1 MATLS
6 ELISENS
13 NLKANEV
20 EHLSELVAEWRLLA
34 DLSFADLLLWLPIRR
49 DEKSWPEGHL
59 AIAQIRPTTAATVFT
74 EDLVGTSINWGQRP
88 LVDQALSDGEIV
100 RDAKPE
106 QVGQIVIKEE
116 TIPVILNGKILA
128 VISRHRNADLMR
140 QPSKL
145 ELNYR
150 EIAHK
155 IYKMVAEGNF
165 PIRNSLY
172 SSESSPRVGDGLIRL
187 DVNGTI
193 FFASP
198 NARSALSR
206 VGFQKELEGENLGVV
221 FSNLNKGDTQPTDES
236 WQTMLNG
243 KSLRRTEYESQ
254 SAVLD
259 ILVIPLTEGSDRIGA
274 IVLIHNITELRN
286 RDRALLTKDAT
297 IKEIHH
303 RVKNNLQ
310 TVSALLRLQSR
321 RVTDPIA
328 SSALD
333 EAVRRVASI
342 ALVHETLSN
351 QSSEFVEF
359 DLVLD
364 QIIKNALDLN
374 PRSIGYKKIGEFGSF
389 DSKTATALSLVITE
403 LIHNA
408 LEHGLS
414 ETGDQLMVEISKN
427 GDQYLVSVCDNGSGL
442 PEEFNIEK
450 SANLGL
456 QIANTLAKN
465 ELNGSINLVRVEN
478 LTRGD
483 ISFKVN

>member
-13 NLKANEV
+13 SLKANEV

-88 LVDQALSDGEIV
+88 LVDQALSEGEIV

-359 DLVLD
+359 DLVME

-414 ETGDQLMVEISKN
+414 ETGDQLTVEISKN
-427 GDQYLVSVCDNGSGL
+427 GNQYLVSVCDNGSGL
-442 PEEFNIEK
+442 PKEFNIEK

-456 QIANTLAKN
+456 QIANTLTKN

-478 LTRGD
+478 LTRGE

>member
-414 ETGDQLMVEISKN
+414 ETGDQLTVEISKN
-427 GDQYLVSVCDNGSGL
+427 GNQYLVSVCDNGSGL

-456 QIANTLAKN
+456 QIANTLTKN

-478 LTRGD
+478 LTRGE

>member
-74 EDLVGTSINWGQRP
+74 EDLVGTSIDWGQRP

-236 WQTMLNG
+236 WQTMLSG

-414 ETGDQLMVEISKN
+414 ETGDQLTVEISKN
-427 GDQYLVSVCDNGSGL
+427 GNQYLVSVCDNGSGL

-456 QIANTLAKN
+456 QIANTLTKN

>member
-20 EHLSELVAEWRLLA
+20 ELLSELVAEWRLLA

-59 AIAQIRPTTAATVFT
+59 AIAQIRPTTAATVFA

-88 LVDQALSDGEIV
+88 LVDQALSEGEIV

-254 SAVLD
+254 SSVLD

-408 LEHGLS
+408 LEHGLC
-414 ETGDQLMVEISKN
+414 ETGDQLTVEISKN

-465 ELNGSINLVRVEN
+465 ELNGGINLVRVEN
-478 LTRGD
+478 LTRGE

>member
-236 WQTMLNG
+236 WQTMLSG

-359 DLVLD
+359 DLVLE

-414 ETGDQLMVEISKN
+414 ETGDQLTVEISKN
-427 GDQYLVSVCDNGSGL
+427 GNQYLVSVCDNGSGL
-442 PEEFNIEK
+442 PKEFNIEK

-456 QIANTLAKN
+456 QIANTLTKN
-465 ELNGSINLVRVEN
+465 ELNGSINLIRVKN

>member
-13 NLKANEV
+13 NLKPNEV

-88 LVDQALSDGEIV
+88 LVDQALSEGEIV

-254 SAVLD
+254 SSVLD

-359 DLVLD
+359 DLVLE

-414 ETGDQLMVEISKN
+414 ETGDQLTVEISKN

-465 ELNGSINLVRVEN
+465 ELNGGINLVRVEN
-478 LTRGD
+478 LTRGE

>member
-59 AIAQIRPTTAATVFT
+59 AIAQIRPTTAATVFA

-88 LVDQALSDGEIV
+88 LVDQALSEGEIV

-408 LEHGLS
+408 FEHRLS
-414 ETGDQLMVEISKN
+414 ETGDQLTVEISKN

-465 ELNGSINLVRVEN
+465 ELNGGINLVRVEN
-478 LTRGD
+478 LTRGE

>member
-13 NLKANEV
+13 NLKPNEV

-88 LVDQALSDGEIV
+88 LVDQALSEGEIV

-254 SAVLD
+254 SSVLD

-359 DLVLD
+359 DLVLE

-374 PRSIGYKKIGEFGSF
+374 PRSIVYKKIGEFGSF

-414 ETGDQLMVEISKN
+414 ETGDQLTVEISKN

-465 ELNGSINLVRVEN
+465 ELNGGINLVRVEN
-478 LTRGD
+478 LTRGE

>member
-172 SSESSPRVGDGLIRL
+172 SSESAPRVGDGLIRL

-414 ETGDQLMVEISKN
+414 ETGDQLTVEISKN
-427 GDQYLVSVCDNGSGL
+427 GNQYLVSVCDNGSGL

-456 QIANTLAKN
+456 QIANTLTKN
-465 ELNGSINLVRVEN
+465 ELNGSINLVRVKN
-478 LTRGD
+478 LTRGE

>member
-465 ELNGSINLVRVEN
+465 ELNGGINLVRVEN
-478 LTRGD
+478 LTRGE

>member
-236 WQTMLNG
+236 WQTMLSG

-259 ILVIPLTEGSDRIGA
+259 ILVIPLTDGSDRIGA

-359 DLVLD
+359 DLVLE

-414 ETGDQLMVEISKN
+414 ETGDQLTVEISKN
-427 GDQYLVSVCDNGSGL
+427 GNQYLVSVCDNGSGL

-456 QIANTLAKN
+456 QIANTLTKN

>member
-88 LVDQALSDGEIV
+88 LVDQALSEGEIV

-359 DLVLD
+359 DLVLE

-374 PRSIGYKKIGEFGSF
+374 PRSIVYKKIGEFGSF

-408 LEHGLS
+408 LEHGLC
-414 ETGDQLMVEISKN
+414 ETGDQLTVEISKN

-465 ELNGSINLVRVEN
+465 ELNGGINLVRVEN
-478 LTRGD
+478 LTRGE

>member
-1 MATLS
+1 
-6 ELISENS
+6 
-13 NLKANEV
+13 
-20 EHLSELVAEWRLLA
+20 
-34 DLSFADLLLWLPIRR
+34 
-49 DEKSWPEGHL
+49 
-59 AIAQIRPTTAATVFT
+59 
-74 EDLVGTSINWGQRP
+74 
-88 LVDQALSDGEIV
+88 
-100 RDAKPE
+100 
-106 QVGQIVIKEE
+106 VIKEE

-172 SSESSPRVGDGLIRL
+172 SSESAPRVGDGLIRL

-236 WQTMLNG
+236 WQTMLSG

-414 ETGDQLMVEISKN
+414 ETGDQLTVEISKN
-427 GDQYLVSVCDNGSGL
+427 GNQYLVSVCDNGSGL
-442 PEEFNIEK
+442 PKEFNIEK

-456 QIANTLAKN
+456 QIANTLTKN

>member
-59 AIAQIRPTTAATVFT
+59 AIAQIRPTTTATVFT

-88 LVDQALSDGEIV
+88 LVDQALSEGEIV

-414 ETGDQLMVEISKN
+414 ETGDQLTVEISKN

-465 ELNGSINLVRVEN
+465 ELNGGINLVRVEN
-478 LTRGD
+478 LTRGE

>member
-1 MATLS
+1 MATLA

-13 NLKANEV
+13 DLKSNEI

-49 DEKSWPEGHL
+49 DEKSWPDGHL

-74 EDLVGTSINWGQRP
+74 EDLVGTSVNWGQRP
-88 LVDQALSDGEIV
+88 LVDQALSEGEIV

-106 QVGQIVIKEE
+106 LVGQIVIKEE
-116 TIPVILNGKILA
+116 TIPVILNGKVLA

-155 IYKMVAEGNF
+155 IYRMVSEGNF

-187 DVNGTI
+187 DVNGTV

-206 VGFQKELEGENLGVV
+206 VGFQKELEGENLGSV
-221 FSNLNKGDTQPTDES
+221 FSTLNKGDTQPTDES

-243 KSLRRTEYESQ
+243 KSLRRAEYESQ

-321 RVTDPIA
+321 RVTDPVA

-359 DLVLD
+359 DLVLE
-364 QIIKNALDLN
+364 QIIKNALALN
-374 PRSIGYKKIGEFGSF
+374 PRPIGFKKLGEFGSF

-414 ETGDQLMVEISKN
+414 ESGDELTVEVSKSGN
-427 GDQYLVSVCDNGSGL
+427 QYLVSVCDNGPGL
-442 PEEFNIEK
+442 PNGFSIEK

-456 QIANTLAKN
+456 QIANTLTKN
-465 ELNGSINLVRVEN
+465 ELNGSINLVRVQN

-483 ISFKVN
+483 ITFTVN

>member
-236 WQTMLNG
+236 WQTMLSG

-359 DLVLD
+359 DLVLE

-414 ETGDQLMVEISKN
+414 ETGDQLTVEISKN
-427 GDQYLVSVCDNGSGL
+427 GNQYLVSVCDNGSGL
-442 PEEFNIEK
+442 PEEFNIET

-456 QIANTLAKN
+456 QIANTLTKN

>member
-13 NLKANEV
+13 NLKVNEV

-59 AIAQIRPTTAATVFT
+59 AIAQIRPTTAATVFA

-88 LVDQALSDGEIV
+88 LVDQALSEGEIV

-359 DLVLD
+359 DLVLE

-414 ETGDQLMVEISKN
+414 ETGDQLTVEISKN

-465 ELNGSINLVRVEN
+465 ELNGGINLVRVEN
-478 LTRGD
+478 LTRGE